1 MSNFIRAVF
10 YVDRMIHIEQLQHL
24 VNTLHTIGCYPA
36 SSTLFALGESFEQD
50 GYHVVK
56 IPYQDTDDM
65 TPSLQ
70 ELRPYLEQDTQFAI
84 NFDWE
89 IGNKNCLVY
98 LRKLGGWKCL
108 IIDIADDAFYIIDQE
123 NINNATY
130 KHRFTLLVALLDIV
144 IDAIKPV
151 LGYIGHEIDM
161 NDNDHFSDTVI
172 TWGMY
177 LSNHSM
183 NGWSFLDNLR
193 MQRLQSSLQRIPA
206 SGGEFLFFHPL
217 RFYTDFTKQ
226 RILQKIIQR
235 NAHRI
240 LPK

>member
-10 YVDRMIHIEQLQHL
+10 YVDRIIHIEQLQHL

-56 IPYQDTDDM
+56 IPYQDTQDGVASM
-65 TPSLQ
+65 QKLA
-70 ELRPYLEQDTQFAI
+70 PYLDRESQFVMK
-84 NFDWE
+84 FDWKLDNE
-89 IGNKNCLVY
+89 NCLVS
-98 LRKLGGWKCL
+98 LRKFNGWKCL
-108 IIDIADDAFYIIDQE
+108 ILNIDDDAFYIFDQK
-123 NINNATY
+123 NTSDALY
-130 KHRFTLLVALLDIV
+130 KNKFTSLVALLDTV

-151 LGYIGHEIDM
+151 LVYIGHEIDM

-172 TWGMY
+172 TWGVY